1 MTGAIDAPL
10 EGAFPGDEPSK
21 KITGCLPSSAKG
33 PPHHSNVRQETKIR
47 YQSEPTLTSM
57 YIPAE
62 TFQELLTSIVQT
74 GRMNLLE
81 QLPPMGTIVISNSKP
96 KRKSPTAIKA
106 REQQLVQLAEEAL
119 LPKQKRK
126 VVHFL
131 GYKDIDLT
139 P

>member
-1 MTGAIDAPL
+1 
-10 EGAFPGDEPSK
+10 
-21 KITGCLPSSAKG
+21 
-33 PPHHSNVRQETKIR
+33 
-47 YQSEPTLTSM
+47 M